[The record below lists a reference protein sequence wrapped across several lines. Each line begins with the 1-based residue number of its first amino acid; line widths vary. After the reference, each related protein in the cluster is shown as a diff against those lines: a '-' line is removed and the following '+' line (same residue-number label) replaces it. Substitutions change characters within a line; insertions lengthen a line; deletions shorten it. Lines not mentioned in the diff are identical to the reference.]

1 MRTLAALASAALV
14 VIGCAACGSETGA
27 ETTVAS
33 PKTGGEPTSMRAPAP
48 PIAGRSLDG
57 ASLTLADYLGR
68 AVLVNV
74 WSSW

>member
-14 VIGCAACGSETGA
+14 LIGCACGSETGA

-33 PKTGGEPTSMRAPAP
+33 PKTGGEPASMRAPAP

-57 ASLTLADYLGR
+57 APLALADYLGR

>member
-1 MRTLAALASAALV
+1 
-14 VIGCAACGSETGA
+14 
-27 ETTVAS
+27 
-33 PKTGGEPTSMRAPAP
+33 MRAPAP